1 MPQDMTWQAMKAA
14 EYTRESPAPWTPRD
28 IQSRGPLSLA
38 EWLNKWNREVTWLGL
53 LPRLFTFQPFA
64 LQLDFW
70 PVLTAKFL
78 TLITT
83 YRMIWHQ
90 LSCLFK
96 CTSLTRDNHTIPFCD
111 AGSAPRVKP
120 TMSSPQSPFQ
130 HTSARKLPS
139 WSQTSKK
146 KKKKVT
152 PWRREWQPTP
162 VFSPGKSHVQNSLEG
177 YSPWVGKRVGHDLV
191 TKQWQQC
198 SNNRTLAGLR
208 KEWNSD
214 TYYNIDE
221 PWKHQAKW
229 KKNQIYDSI

>member
-70 PVLTAKFL
+70 PVLTAKFR

-146 KKKKVT
+146 KKKSLLGEGNGN
-152 PWRREWQPTP
+152 PLQY
-162 VFSPGKSHVQNSLEG
+162 SHLGNPM
-177 YSPWVGKRVGHDLV
+177 Y
-191 TKQWQQC
+191 
-198 SNNRTLAGLR
+198 RTAWKATVHGLA
-208 KEWNSD
+208 KELD
-214 TYYNIDE
+214 MT
-221 PWKHQAKW
+221 
-229 KKNQIYDSI
+229 

>member
-146 KKKKVT
+146 KKKK
-152 PWRREWQPTP
+152 
-162 VFSPGKSHVQNSLEG
+162 KSLLGEG
-177 YSPWVGKRVGHDLV
+177 NGNPLQYSHLGNPMY
-191 TKQWQQC
+191 
-198 SNNRTLAGLR
+198 RTAWKATVHGLA
-208 KEWNSD
+208 KELD
-214 TYYNIDE
+214 MT
-221 PWKHQAKW
+221 
-229 KKNQIYDSI
+229 